1 MLAFR
6 QIRIAGAMLLLL
18 VLGGCRAGREPV
30 IGISSCWNGGRVSLD
45 DAYPAA
51 VRAAGGVPMILPPVH
66 SAEEASRALAGVDAL
81 ILSGGEDVAPAR
93 YGEAVLNSTVEVNAP
108 RDTSDFLLA
117 AEAMRRGIPVLGI
130 CRGSQLLNVLLGGS
144 LYQDLPSQIGSLPRQ
159 GGDLPGQIGVSQEQG
174 WTLPGEA
181 LQGQIAVSQDE
192 ASLDEALQG
201 QGGVSPGQVGV
212 SQEQGWTLPGGVSQD
227 GALQGQGGSL
237 QGQIGSLLDGVSPG
251 QGAIR
256 HFQTESDSVATHWI
270 YIDPDSQ
277 LHALLGRDSVMVNSF
292 HHQAVK
298 NPGTGVRVVA
308 RSADGVIEAWE
319 WLAPQRTGKRQ
330 QHSGSE
336 DGHTDSR
343 QTNGSIM
350 CVQFHPECL
359 VDAGDPTFLPLF
371 QDLIAKSR

>member
-1 MLAFR
+1 MLTFR
-6 QIRIAGAMLLLL
+6 QIRIAGAMFLLL

-93 YGEAVLNSTVEVNAP
+93 YGEAVLNPTVEVNAP

-117 AEAMRRGIPVLGI
+117 AEALQREMPILGI

-159 GGDLPGQIGVSQEQG
+159 GGDL
-174 WTLPGEA
+174 
-181 LQGQIAVSQDE
+181 
-192 ASLDEALQG
+192 QG
-201 QGGVSPGQVGV
+201 QGGVSPGQIG
-212 SQEQGWTLPGGVSQD
+212 SLPDGVSQD
-227 GALQGQGGSL
+227 GSL
-237 QGQIGSLLDGVSPG
+237 QGQDGASLG

-256 HFQTESDSVATHWI
+256 HFQTGSESVATHWI
-270 YIDPDSQ
+270 YIDPDSH
-277 LHALLGRDSVMVNSF
+277 LHALLGLDSVMVNSF

-298 NPGTGVRVVA
+298 DPGTGVRVVA
-308 RSADGVIEAWE
+308 RAADGVVEAWE
-319 WLAPQRTGKRQ
+319 WDAPQRTGSSRR
-330 QHSGSE
+330 GSLQRA
-336 DGHTDSR
+336 GSSR
-343 QTNGSIM
+343 RATNI
-350 CVQFHPECL
+350 CVQFHPEEMI
-359 VDAGDPTFLPLF
+359 ATGDTTFLPIF
-371 QDLIAKSR
+371 QDFIDRAR

>member
-93 YGEAVLNSTVEVNAP
+93 YGEAVLNPTVEVNAP

-117 AEAMRRGIPVLGI
+117 AEALQREMPILGI

-159 GGDLPGQIGVSQEQG
+159 GGDLQGQGGVSQEQG
-174 WTLPGEA
+174 WT
-181 LQGQIAVSQDE
+181 
-192 ASLDEALQG
+192 
-201 QGGVSPGQVGV
+201 
-212 SQEQGWTLPGGVSQD
+212 
-227 GALQGQGGSL
+227 
-237 QGQIGSLLDGVSPG
+237 LLDGVSPG

-270 YIDPDSQ
+270 YIDPDSH

-319 WLAPQRTGKRQ
+319 WFAPQRKGKRQ
-330 QHSGSE
+330 QR
-336 DGHTDSR
+336 D
-343 QTNGSIM
+343 GSIL

>member
-6 QIRIAGAMLLLL
+6 QIRIVGAMLLLL

-51 VRAAGGVPMILPPVH
+51 VRAAGGVPLILPPVH
-66 SAEEASRALAGVDAL
+66 SAEEASEALAGVDAL

-93 YGEAVLNSTVEVNAP
+93 YGEAVLNPTVEVNAP

-117 AEAMRRGIPVLGI
+117 AEALQREMPILGI

-144 LYQDLPSQIGSLPRQ
+144 LYQDLPSQIEPLPRQ
-159 GGDLPGQIGVSQEQG
+159 GG
-174 WTLPGEA
+174 
-181 LQGQIAVSQDE
+181 
-192 ASLDEALQG
+192 
-201 QGGVSPGQVGV
+201 
-212 SQEQGWTLPGGVSQD
+212 
-227 GALQGQGGSL
+227 
-237 QGQIGSLLDGVSPG
+237 
-251 QGAIR
+251 IR

-270 YIDPDSQ
+270 YIDPDSR
-277 LHALLGRDSVMVNSF
+277 LHALIGRDSVMVNSF

-298 NPGTGVRVVA
+298 NPGTGVRVAA

-319 WLAPQRTGKRQ
+319 WRPPQRKGMRQ
-330 QHSGSE
+330 QR
-336 DGHTDSR
+336 D
-343 QTNGSIM
+343 GSIL

-359 VDAGDPTFLPLF
+359 VDAGDPTFLPIF
-371 QDLIAKSR
+371 QDLIDRAR

>member
-66 SAEEASRALAGVDAL
+66 SAEEASEALAGVDAL

-93 YGEAVLNSTVEVNAP
+93 YGEAVLNPTVEVNAP

-117 AEAMRRGIPVLGI
+117 AEALQREMPILGI

-144 LYQDLPSQIGSLPRQ
+144 LYQDLPSQVGSLPRQ
-159 GGDLPGQIGVSQEQG
+159 GGDL
-174 WTLPGEA
+174 
-181 LQGQIAVSQDE
+181 QGQGGSLPDG

-201 QGGVSPGQVGV
+201 QG
-212 SQEQGWTLPGGVSQD
+212 
-227 GALQGQGGSL
+227 A
-237 QGQIGSLLDGVSPG
+237 VSPG

-270 YIDPDSQ
+270 YIDPDSR

-319 WLAPQRTGKRQ
+319 WLAPQRNSKRQ
-330 QHSGSE
+330 QR
-336 DGHTDSR
+336 D
-343 QTNGSIM
+343 GSIL

>member
-1 MLAFR
+1 
-6 QIRIAGAMLLLL
+6 MLLLL

-93 YGEAVLNSTVEVNAP
+93 YGEAVLNPTVEVNAP

-117 AEAMRRGIPVLGI
+117 AEALQREMPILGI

-144 LYQDLPSQIGSLPRQ
+144 LYQDLPSQVGTLPRQ
-159 GGDLPGQIGVSQEQG
+159 GGDLQGQGGSLLDEALPDGASQEQG
-174 WTLPGEA
+174 WTLLDGVLP
-181 LQGQIAVSQDE
+181 
-192 ASLDEALQG
+192 DEALQG
-201 QGGVSPGQVGV
+201 QG
-212 SQEQGWTLPGGVSQD
+212 
-227 GALQGQGGSL
+227 
-237 QGQIGSLLDGVSPG
+237 GVSPG

-270 YIDPDSQ
+270 YIDPDSH

-319 WLAPQRTGKRQ
+319 WLAPQRKGKRQ
-330 QHSGSE
+330 QR
-336 DGHTDSR
+336 D
-343 QTNGSIM
+343 GSIL

-359 VDAGDPTFLPLF
+359 VDAGDTTFLPIF

>member
-1 MLAFR
+1 
-6 QIRIAGAMLLLL
+6 MLLLL
-18 VLGGCRAGREPV
+18 VLGGCQAGREPV

-66 SAEEASRALAGVDAL
+66 SAEEASEALAGVDAL

-93 YGEAVLNSTVEVNAP
+93 YGEAVLNPTVEVNAP

-117 AEAMRRGIPVLGI
+117 AEALQREMPILGI

-159 GGDLPGQIGVSQEQG
+159 GGDLQGQGGVSPGQIGSLPDGVSQEQG
-174 WTLPGEA
+174 WTL
-181 LQGQIAVSQDE
+181 
-192 ASLDEALQG
+192 LD
-201 QGGVSPGQVGV
+201 GV
-212 SQEQGWTLPGGVSQD
+212 LPD
-227 GALQGQGGSL
+227 GALQGLG
-237 QGQIGSLLDGVSPG
+237 GVSPG

-270 YIDPDSQ
+270 YIDPDSH

-319 WLAPQRTGKRQ
+319 WLAPQRKGKRQ
-330 QHSGSE
+330 QR
-336 DGHTDSR
+336 D
-343 QTNGSIM
+343 GSIL

>member
-66 SAEEASRALAGVDAL
+66 SAEEASEALAVVDAL

-93 YGEAVLNSTVEVNAP
+93 YGEAVLNPTVEVNAP

-117 AEAMRRGIPVLGI
+117 AEAMQRKMPILGI

-144 LYQDLPSQIGSLPRQ
+144 LYQDLPSQIGSLPRHGWDLQ
-159 GGDLPGQIGVSQEQG
+159 GHGGSLLDEALPDGASQEQG
-174 WTLPGEA
+174 WTL
-181 LQGQIAVSQDE
+181 
-192 ASLDEALQG
+192 LD
-201 QGGVSPGQVGV
+201 GV
-212 SQEQGWTLPGGVSQD
+212 LPD
-227 GALQGQGGSL
+227 GALQGLG
-237 QGQIGSLLDGVSPG
+237 GVSPG

-270 YIDPDSQ
+270 YIDPDSH

-308 RSADGVIEAWE
+308 RSADGVVEAWE
-319 WLAPQRTGKRQ
+319 WLAPQRKGKRQ
-330 QHSGSE
+330 QR
-336 DGHTDSR
+336 D
-343 QTNGSIM
+343 GSIL

>member
-1 MLAFR
+1 
-6 QIRIAGAMLLLL
+6 MLLLL

-66 SAEEASRALAGVDAL
+66 SAEEAAEALAGVDAL

-93 YGEAVLNSTVEVNAP
+93 YGEAVLNPTVEVNAP
-108 RDTSDFLLA
+108 RDTSDFMLA
-117 AEAMRRGIPVLGI
+117 AEALQREMPILGI

-144 LYQDLPSQIGSLPRQ
+144 LYQDLPSQIGSLPR
-159 GGDLPGQIGVSQEQG
+159 
-174 WTLPGEA
+174 
-181 LQGQIAVSQDE
+181 
-192 ASLDEALQG
+192 LDLQG
-201 QGGVSPGQVGV
+201 QGGVSPGQGGV
-212 SQEQGWTLPGGVSQD
+212 SQEQGWTLLDGVSQD
-227 GALQGQGGSL
+227 GSL
-237 QGQIGSLLDGVSPG
+237 QGQIGVSPG

-270 YIDPDSQ
+270 YIDPDSR
-277 LHALLGRDSVMVNSF
+277 LHALLSRDSVMVNSF

-308 RSADGVIEAWE
+308 RSADGVVEAWE
-319 WLAPQRTGKRQ
+319 WLAPQRKGKRQ
-330 QHSGSE
+330 QR
-336 DGHTDSR
+336 D
-343 QTNGSIM
+343 GSIL

>member
-66 SAEEASRALAGVDAL
+66 SAEEASEALAGVDAL

-93 YGEAVLNSTVEVNAP
+93 YGEAVLNPTVEVNAP

-117 AEAMRRGIPVLGI
+117 AEALQREMPILGI

-159 GGDLPGQIGVSQEQG
+159 GGDLQGQGGTLPDEALPDGASQEQG
-174 WTLPGEA
+174 WTLLDGVLP
-181 LQGQIAVSQDE
+181 
-192 ASLDEALQG
+192 DEALQG
-201 QGGVSPGQVGV
+201 QG
-212 SQEQGWTLPGGVSQD
+212 
-227 GALQGQGGSL
+227 
-237 QGQIGSLLDGVSPG
+237 GVSPG

-270 YIDPDSQ
+270 YIDPDSH

-319 WLAPQRTGKRQ
+319 WLAPQRKGKRQ
-330 QHSGSE
+330 QR
-336 DGHTDSR
+336 D
-343 QTNGSIM
+343 GSIL

>member
-1 MLAFR
+1 
-6 QIRIAGAMLLLL
+6 MLLLL
-18 VLGGCRAGREPV
+18 VLGGCQAGREPV

-66 SAEEASRALAGVDAL
+66 SAEEASEALAGVDAL

-93 YGEAVLNSTVEVNAP
+93 YGEAVLNPTVEVNAP

-117 AEAMRRGIPVLGI
+117 AEALQREMPILGI

-144 LYQDLPSQIGSLPRQ
+144 LYQDLPSQIGSLPR
-159 GGDLPGQIGVSQEQG
+159 
-174 WTLPGEA
+174 
-181 LQGQIAVSQDE
+181 
-192 ASLDEALQG
+192 LDLQG
-201 QGGVSPGQVGV
+201 QGGVSPGQGGSLPNGV
-212 SQEQGWTLPGGVSQD
+212 LP
-227 GALQGQGGSL
+227 GQGGSL
-237 QGQIGSLLDGVSPG
+237 PDGVSPG

-270 YIDPDSQ
+270 YIDPDSH

-308 RSADGVIEAWE
+308 RSADGVVEAWE
-319 WLAPQRTGKRQ
+319 WLAPQRKGKRQ
-330 QHSGSE
+330 QR
-336 DGHTDSR
+336 D
-343 QTNGSIM
+343 GSIL

>member
-1 MLAFR
+1 MPAFR
-6 QIRIAGAMLLLL
+6 QIRIVGAMLLLL
-18 VLGGCRAGREPV
+18 ILGGCRAGREPV

-66 SAEEASRALAGVDAL
+66 SAEEASEALAGVDAL

-93 YGEAVLNSTVEVNAP
+93 YGEAVLNPTVEVNAP

-117 AEAMRRGIPVLGI
+117 AEALQREMPILGI

-144 LYQDLPSQIGSLPRQ
+144 LYQDLPSQVGSLPRQ
-159 GGDLPGQIGVSQEQG
+159 GGDLQGKGGSLPDGVSPGQGG
-174 WTLPGEA
+174 PLPDEV
-181 LQGQIAVSQDE
+181 LQGQVR
-192 ASLDEALQG
+192 SLPDEALQG
-201 QGGVSPGQVGV
+201 QG
-212 SQEQGWTLPGGVSQD
+212 WT
-227 GALQGQGGSL
+227 
-237 QGQIGSLLDGVSPG
+237 LLDGVSPG

-270 YIDPDSQ
+270 YIEPDSR

-319 WLAPQRTGKRQ
+319 WFAPQRKGKRQ
-330 QHSGSE
+330 QR
-336 DGHTDSR
+336 D
-343 QTNGSIM
+343 GSIL

>member
-6 QIRIAGAMLLLL
+6 QIRIVGAMLLLL
-18 VLGGCRAGREPV
+18 VLGGCQAGREPV

-51 VRAAGGVPMILPPVH
+51 VQAAGGVPMILPPVH
-66 SAEEASRALAGVDAL
+66 SAEEASEALAGVDAL

-93 YGEAVLNSTVEVNAP
+93 YGEAVLNPTVEVNAP

-117 AEAMRRGIPVLGI
+117 AEALQREMPILGI

-144 LYQDLPSQIGSLPRQ
+144 LYQDLPSQIGSLPR
-159 GGDLPGQIGVSQEQG
+159 
-174 WTLPGEA
+174 
-181 LQGQIAVSQDE
+181 
-192 ASLDEALQG
+192 LDLQG
-201 QGGVSPGQVGV
+201 QGGVSPGQGGSLPNGV
-212 SQEQGWTLPGGVSQD
+212 LP
-227 GALQGQGGSL
+227 GQGGSL
-237 QGQIGSLLDGVSPG
+237 PDGVSPG

-270 YIDPDSQ
+270 YIDPDSH

-308 RSADGVIEAWE
+308 RSADGVVEAWE
-319 WLAPQRTGKRQ
+319 WLAPQRKGKRQ
-330 QHSGSE
+330 QR
-336 DGHTDSR
+336 D
-343 QTNGSIM
+343 GSIL

>member
-6 QIRIAGAMLLLL
+6 QIRIVGAMLLLL

-66 SAEEASRALAGVDAL
+66 SAEEASEALAGVDAL

-117 AEAMRRGIPVLGI
+117 AEALQREMPILGI

-144 LYQDLPSQIGSLPRQ
+144 LYQDLPSQVGTLPRQ
-159 GGDLPGQIGVSQEQG
+159 GGDL
-174 WTLPGEA
+174 
-181 LQGQIAVSQDE
+181 QD
-192 ASLDEALQG
+192 
-201 QGGVSPGQVGV
+201 
-212 SQEQGWTLPGGVSQD
+212 GVSQD
-227 GALQGQGGSL
+227 GSLQGQG
-237 QGQIGSLLDGVSPG
+237 GVSPG

-277 LHALLGRDSVMVNSF
+277 LHALIGSDSVMVNSF

-319 WLAPQRTGKRQ
+319 WRPPQCKGKRQ
-330 QHSGSE
+330 QR
-336 DGHTDSR
+336 D
-343 QTNGSIM
+343 GSIL

>member
-1 MLAFR
+1 
-6 QIRIAGAMLLLL
+6 MLLLL

-66 SAEEASRALAGVDAL
+66 SAEEASEALAGVDAL

-93 YGEAVLNSTVEVNAP
+93 YGEAVLNPTVEVNAP

-117 AEAMRRGIPVLGI
+117 AEALQREMPILGI

-159 GGDLPGQIGVSQEQG
+159 GGDLQGQGGVSPGQIGSLPDGVSQEQG
-174 WTLPGEA
+174 WTL
-181 LQGQIAVSQDE
+181 
-192 ASLDEALQG
+192 LD
-201 QGGVSPGQVGV
+201 GV
-212 SQEQGWTLPGGVSQD
+212 LPD
-227 GALQGQGGSL
+227 GALQGLG
-237 QGQIGSLLDGVSPG
+237 GVSPG

-270 YIDPDSQ
+270 YIDPDSH

-319 WLAPQRTGKRQ
+319 WLAPQRKGKRQ
-330 QHSGSE
+330 QR
-336 DGHTDSR
+336 D
-343 QTNGSIM
+343 GSIL